1 MFEKKLAMSL
11 GVSALG
17 VLVSSTTSF
26 ADEKKA
32 FVTASA
38 LNVRTESSINSSIIT
53 KVYKGEVVKII
64 ESSNGWYKIKTNSGV
79 VGWSSANYLKINQGS
94 ISSEVD
100 KPTQQEFNLNN
111 KIGIV
116 NARTLNLRSGAGT
129 NYSVISRLKRDES
142 VNIIEESNGWYKVK
156 TSSGQIG
163 WSSSKYISLKNT
175 NQNNE
180 QDISNNTQENVNNV
194 NSDENKN
201 EINDIIN
208 KDGIVTSASLNVRSG
223 IGTSNPIIDKLK
235 KGDTIKVIESKNG
248 WYKIKMTNGITGWSS
263 GNYIDLIEDNNS
275 QTNTEESEE
284 IKEEIPKVES
294 SISSD
299 KAQKVIELAKEQ
311 IGKPYLWGS
320 EGPDSF
326 DCSGLVYYVFKESID
341 MTLPRTSRDQYKI
354 GEEVSKSDLQVGDL
368 LFSSSRSDKV
378 ITHVGIYMGDGK
390 MIHSPNS
397 GKNVEIS
404 DISSNYWENSYVGA
418 KRVL

>member
-26 ADEKKA
+26 ADEKEA

-53 KVYKGEVVKII
+53 KVYRGEVVKII

-79 VGWSSANYLKINQGS
+79 VGWSSANYLKINQSS
-94 ISSEVD
+94 IIPEVD

-142 VNIIEESNGWYKVK
+142 LNIIEESNGWYKVK
-156 TSSGQIG
+156 TSSGLVG

-175 NQNNE
+175 NQNNG
-180 QDISNNTQENVNNV
+180 QDISNNTQENV

-201 EINDIIN
+201 EINDSIN

-223 IGTSNPIIDKLK
+223 IGTSNHIIAKLK

-294 SISSD
+294 SIVSD

>member
-1 MFEKKLAMSL
+1 
-11 GVSALG
+11 
-17 VLVSSTTSF
+17 
-26 ADEKKA
+26 
-32 FVTASA
+32 
-38 LNVRTESSINSSIIT
+38 
-53 KVYKGEVVKII
+53 
-64 ESSNGWYKIKTNSGV
+64 
-79 VGWSSANYLKINQGS
+79 
-94 ISSEVD
+94 
-100 KPTQQEFNLNN
+100 
-111 KIGIV
+111 
-116 NARTLNLRSGAGT
+116 
-129 NYSVISRLKRDES
+129 
-142 VNIIEESNGWYKVK
+142 
-156 TSSGQIG
+156 
-163 WSSSKYISLKNT
+163 
-175 NQNNE
+175 
-180 QDISNNTQENVNNV
+180 
-194 NSDENKN
+194 
-201 EINDIIN
+201 
-208 KDGIVTSASLNVRSG
+208 
-223 IGTSNPIIDKLK
+223 
-235 KGDTIKVIESKNG
+235 
-248 WYKIKMTNGITGWSS
+248 MTNGITGWSS

>member
-26 ADEKKA
+26 ADEKEA

-64 ESSNGWYKIKTNSGV
+64 ESSNGWYKIKTNNGV
-79 VGWSSANYLKINQGS
+79 VGWSSANYLKINQS
-94 ISSEVD
+94 NISPEVD

-142 VNIIEESNGWYKVK
+142 VNIIKESNGWYKVK
-156 TSSGQIG
+156 TSSGLVG

-201 EINDIIN
+201 EINDSIN

-223 IGTSNPIIDKLK
+223 IGTSNHIIAKLK

-294 SISSD
+294 SIVSD

>member
-26 ADEKKA
+26 ADEKEA

-64 ESSNGWYKIKTNSGV
+64 ESSNGWYKIKTNNGV
-79 VGWSSANYLKINQGS
+79 VGWSSANYLKINQSS
-94 ISSEVD
+94 IIPEVD

-142 VNIIEESNGWYKVK
+142 LNIIEESNGWYKVK
-156 TSSGQIG
+156 TSSGLVG

-175 NQNNE
+175 NQNNG
-180 QDISNNTQENVNNV
+180 QDISNNTQENV

-201 EINDIIN
+201 EINDSIN

-223 IGTSNPIIDKLK
+223 IGTSNHIIAKLK

-294 SISSD
+294 SIVSD